1 MADPIMI
8 KFRSCLASEL
18 DSREI
23 INGSFILCSDTGDM
37 YLDTLEG
44 TRRRIAKQIEFLAD
58 ENDRTSIILP
68 EFDILYLV
76 KETGKFWIYDT
87 DWMCLN
93 PDSEAAIIYFTIDNV
108 LLNASSTTEVT
119 DSRVDASASATFTAY
134 ASVYDLAEGYTIT
147 CTCGDGSITVNSNA
161 PTKLIGSIEVAST
174 SVTMQNAT
182 NMEF

>member
-37 YLDTLEG
+37 YLDNLDG

-58 ENDRTSIILP
+58 EAARISIILP
-68 EFDILYLV
+68 EFNILYLV

-93 PDSEAAIIYFTIDNV
+93 PDSEAAIVYFTIPSV
-108 LLNASSTTEVT
+108 LINASGTTEVADT
-119 DSRVDASASATFTAY
+119 RVDASASATFTADI
-134 ASVYDLAEGYTIT
+134 SVCDLAEGYTVT
-147 CTCGDGSITVNSNA
+147 CTCGEGTITVNSDA